1 MLPRFSLLLCHLRLL
16 LLLLGGSLFLSTG
29 LAYADTVTL
38 AANQPLI
45 NLSSGLQYAEAPDGD
60 TSLASALSI
69 SDQRWKTSYSS
80 NLNLSYTDR
89 PYWFRTTLHNPG
101 KETLQ
106 RQLEFAY
113 PVLDY
118 IKLFVVSTG
127 RPVQQ
132 QIMGDKYPFEKRP
145 YPHRHFVVPLEIPAG
160 ETLQLYVRV
169 QTSSALQMPLLLWQA
184 DAREV
189 HDQKQLLLQGLYFGT
204 MLVMLIYN
212 LILFFGIRDW
222 NYLLYVLWIT
232 FIAGFL
238 ASFNGLAFQYL
249 WPHATEWNDQSI
261 VALLSLANVFGNC
274 FSIAFLQ
281 LRVNLPRA
289 TPALQAMIVVAL
301 LAAALSLWLPYQLAI
316 KFAIFNAVI
325 SILLIMAAAIHLW
338 TSGFRPARLF
348 ILSWSSVLIG
358 GVILAMNKFG
368 LLPSTLFTEHA
379 AQVGSALEAV
389 LLSLAMVDRFNNE
402 RKTSE
407 RARLELLRAQQALLD
422 SQRKQNE
429 VLENRVRERTEEL
442 EKANQ
447 KLQEMSSTDALTGT
461 RNRRYFDQAYSS
473 ELKRMQRDGTDLSL
487 LLLDIDHF
495 KRINDTWGH
504 QIGDECLRLVAQTI
518 GQHIRR
524 DSDTLARVGGRRVLH
539 PATQH
544 QRSRRNIPR
553 RNDPQRGRRVIARN
567 QRPTP
572 EHHHQHWHC
581 LQQPATANP
590 TGAIAEFGRQG
601 SVSGETAGPQPGGI
615 VRTDA
620 RSKHSVTVA
629 KIGTWNII
637 PIQPRSAARL
647 SISDDP
653 QARSGTAL
661 T

>member
-1 MLPRFSLLLCHLRLL
+1 MLPRLSSLFRYLRLL
-16 LLLLGGSLFLSTG
+16 LLLLGSMSLLAAGF
-29 LAYADTVTL
+29 AYAETVTL
-38 AANQPLI
+38 APNQALI
-45 NLSSGLQYAEAPDGD
+45 KLSNGLQYVEAPDGD
-60 TSLASALSI
+60 TSLASALAI
-69 SDQRWKTSYSS
+69 SNQRWKTSYSN
-80 NLNLSYTDR
+80 NLNLSYTER
-89 PYWFRTTLHNPG
+89 PYWFRTTLYNPG
-101 KETLQ
+101 KVTLQ

-118 IKLFVVSTG
+118 IELFTIDSNG
-127 RPVQQ
+127 QAQRE
-132 QIMGDKYPFEKRP
+132 IMGDKFPFESRP
-145 YPHRHFVVPLEIPAG
+145 YPHRNFVVPLEIRAG
-160 ETLQLYVRV
+160 ETLQLYMRV
-169 QTSSALQMPLLLWQA
+169 HTSSALQMPLQLWQA
-184 DAREV
+184 DAREA

-232 FIAGFL
+232 CIGGFL

-261 VALLSLANVFGNC
+261 VVLLSLANVFGIC

-281 LRVNLPRA
+281 LKQNLPRA
-289 TPALQAMIVVAL
+289 TPAFQAMILIALLSASVAL
-301 LAAALSLWLPYQLAI
+301 LLPYQLAI

-325 SILLIMAAAIHLW
+325 SILLIMASASHLLAA
-338 TSGFRPARLF
+338 GFRPARLF

-368 LLPSTLFTEHA
+368 LLPSNLFTEHA

-402 RKTSE
+402 RKSSE
-407 RARLELLRAQQALLD
+407 RARLDLLQAQQALLD

-429 VLENRVRERTEEL
+429 ALENRVRERTEEL

-461 RNRRYFDQAYSS
+461 RNRRYFDQAYAS

-524 DSDTLARVGGRRVLH
+524 DSDTLARVGG
-539 PATQH
+539 
-544 QRSRRNIPR
+544 
-553 RNDPQRGRRVIARN
+553 
-567 QRPTP
+567 
-572 EHHHQHWHC
+572 E
-581 LQQPATANP
+581 
-590 TGAIAEFGRQG
+590 EFCILLPN
-601 SVSGETAGPQPGGI
+601 T
-615 VRTDA
+615 
-620 RSKHSVTVA
+620 
-629 KIGTWNII
+629 
-637 PIQPRSAARL
+637 SAAGAVFLAEAIRHAVAALSPEISGQRL
-647 SISDDP
+647 SITISIGIASSSQQLPTPPEQLLNLADK
-653 QARSGTAL
+653 AL
-661 T
+661 YRAKQLGRNRVELYEPTQDQSKV

>member
-1 MLPRFSLLLCHLRLL
+1 M
-16 LLLLGGSLFLSTG
+16 LFLAPG
-29 LAYADTVTL
+29 AAYADIVTL
-38 AANQPLI
+38 TPNQPLLK
-45 NLSSGLQYAEAPDGD
+45 LSNGLQYVEAPDGD
-60 TSLASALSI
+60 YSLASALAI
-69 SDQRWKTSYSS
+69 SNQRWKTSYSS
-80 NLNLSYTDR
+80 NLNLSYTER
-89 PYWFRTTLHNPG
+89 PYWFRTTLRNPG
-101 KETLQ
+101 KEVLR

-118 IKLFVVSTG
+118 IELFVIASGGQVK
-127 RPVQQ
+127 RQV
-132 QIMGDKYPFEKRP
+132 MGDKLLFESRP
-145 YPHRHFVVPLEIPAG
+145 YPHRNFVVPLEIHAG
-160 ETLQLYVRV
+160 ETLQLYIRV
-169 QTSSALQMPLLLWQA
+169 HTSSALQMPLHLWQA
-184 DAREV
+184 DAREA
-189 HDQKQLLLQGLYFGT
+189 HDQKQLLQGLYFGT

-232 FIAGFL
+232 FIGGFL

-261 VALLSLANVFGNC
+261 VVLLSLANVFGVC

-281 LRVNLPRA
+281 LKQNLPRA
-289 TPALQAMIVVAL
+289 MPAFQSMILMAL
-301 LAAALSLWLPYQLAI
+301 LSAPVALWLPYQLAI

-325 SILLIMAAAIHLW
+325 SILLIMAVAIHLW
-338 TSGFRPARLF
+338 TAGFRPARLF

-368 LLPSTLFTEHA
+368 LLPSNLFTEHA
-379 AQVGSALEAV
+379 AQVGSALEAI

-402 RKTSE
+402 RKSSE
-407 RARLELLRAQQALLD
+407 RARLDLLHAQQALLD

-524 DSDTLARVGGRRVLH
+524 DSDTLARVGGEEFCILL
-539 PATQH
+539 PNTSA
-544 QRSRRNIPR
+544 
-553 RNDPQRGRRVIARN
+553 A
-567 QRPTP
+567 
-572 EHHHQHWHC
+572 
-581 LQQPATANP
+581 
-590 TGAIAEFGRQG
+590 GAIFL
-601 SVSGETAGPQPGGI
+601 GETIRNA
-615 VRTDA
+615 
-620 RSKHSVTVA
+620 VA
-629 KIGTWNII
+629 ELSPEISG
-637 PIQPRSAARL
+637 QRL
-647 SISDDP
+647 SITISIGIASSSQQLPTPPEQLLNLADK
-653 QARSGTAL
+653 AL
-661 T
+661 YRAKQQGRNRVELFEPMRDQSTV

>member
-1 MLPRFSLLLCHLRLL
+1 MLLPVLFFCRIGIKGLLPCVWL
-16 LLLLGGSLFLSTG
+16 
-29 LAYADTVTL
+29 L
-38 AANQPLI
+38 AAGLLQAQSITLTAEQSRL
-45 NLSSGLQYAEAPDGD
+45 NLGNGLQYVEAPNADGSLD
-60 TSLASALSI
+60 TALAIAA
-69 SDQRWKTSYSS
+69 QHWKTSDTH

-101 KETLQ
+101 TRPLL
-106 RQLEFAY
+106 RQLELAY

-118 IKLFVVSTG
+118 IELYSINQHGQV
-127 RPVQQ
+127 RHWLL
-132 QIMGDKYPFEKRP
+132 GDKYPFKQRP
-145 YPHRHFVVPLEIPAG
+145 YLHRNFVIPLEIGAG
-160 ETLQLYVRV
+160 ETLRLYLRV
-169 QTSSALQMPLLLWQA
+169 HTSSALQMPLHLWQA
-184 DAREV
+184 EAREA
-189 HDQKQLLLQGLYFGT
+189 HDQQQLLLQGVYFGT

-238 ASFNGLAFQYL
+238 ASFNGLAFQYI
-249 WPHATEWNDQSI
+249 WPEATTWNDQSI
-261 VALLSLANVFGNC
+261 AVLLSLANVFGVG

-281 LRVNLPRA
+281 LRRNLPRA
-289 TPALQAMIVVAL
+289 TPALQSMIVLGLIATLVA
-301 LAAALSLWLPYQLAI
+301 LWLPYQLAI

-338 TSGFRPARLF
+338 SAGFRPARLF

-389 LLSLAMVDRFNNE
+389 LLSLAMVDRFNSE
-402 RKTSE
+402 RKSKE
-407 RARLELLRAQQALLD
+407 RAKVDLLRAQQDLLD

-429 VLENRVRERTEEL
+429 ILENRVHERTREL
-442 EKANQ
+442 EQANQ

-461 RNRRYFDQAYSS
+461 RNRRYFDQAYAK

-524 DSDTLARVGGRRVLH
+524 DSDTLARVGGEEFCILL
-539 PATQH
+539 PNTSA
-544 QRSRRNIPR
+544 
-553 RNDPQRGRRVIARN
+553 A
-567 QRPTP
+567 
-572 EHHHQHWHC
+572 
-581 LQQPATANP
+581 
-590 TGAIAEFGRQG
+590 GAIFLGETIRSAVAALSPEINGQHLSITISIGIASSSQQLPMPPEQLLNLADKALYRAKKLGRNRVALFEPERDQG
-601 SVSGETAGPQPGGI
+601 SA
-615 VRTDA
+615 
-620 RSKHSVTVA
+620 
-629 KIGTWNII
+629 
-637 PIQPRSAARL
+637 
-647 SISDDP
+647 
-653 QARSGTAL
+653 
-661 T
+661 

>member
-1 MLPRFSLLLCHLRLL
+1 M
-16 LLLLGGSLFLSTG
+16 LFLAPG
-29 LAYADTVTL
+29 AAYADIVTL
-38 AANQPLI
+38 TPNQPLLK
-45 NLSSGLQYAEAPDGD
+45 LSNGLQYVEAPDGD
-60 TSLASALSI
+60 YSLASALAI
-69 SDQRWKTSYSS
+69 SNQRWKTSYSS
-80 NLNLSYTDR
+80 NLNLSYTER
-89 PYWFRTTLHNPG
+89 PYWFRTTLRNPG
-101 KETLQ
+101 KEVLR

-118 IKLFVVSTG
+118 IELFVIASGGQVKRQVMS
-127 RPVQQ
+127 
-132 QIMGDKYPFEKRP
+132 DKLPFESRP
-145 YPHRHFVVPLEIPAG
+145 YPHRNFVVPLEIHAG
-160 ETLQLYVRV
+160 ETLQLYIRV
-169 QTSSALQMPLLLWQA
+169 HTSSALQMPLHLWQA
-184 DAREV
+184 DAREA
-189 HDQKQLLLQGLYFGT
+189 HDQKQLLQGLYFGT

-232 FIAGFL
+232 FIGGFL

-261 VALLSLANVFGNC
+261 VVLLSLANVFGIC

-281 LRVNLPRA
+281 LKQNLPRA
-289 TPALQAMIVVAL
+289 MPAFQSMILMAL
-301 LAAALSLWLPYQLAI
+301 LSAPVALWLPYQLAI

-325 SILLIMAAAIHLW
+325 SILLIMAVAIHLW
-338 TSGFRPARLF
+338 TAGFRPARLF

-368 LLPSTLFTEHA
+368 LLPSNLFTEHA
-379 AQVGSALEAV
+379 AQVGSALEAI

-402 RKTSE
+402 RKSSE
-407 RARLELLRAQQALLD
+407 RARLDLLHAQQALLD

-524 DSDTLARVGGRRVLH
+524 DSDTLARVGGEEFCILLPNTSAAGAIFLGEAIRNAVAALS
-539 PATQH
+539 PEISGQH
-544 QRSRRNIPR
+544 LNISISI
-553 RNDPQRGRRVIARN
+553 GIASSS
-567 QRPTP
+567 QQLPTP
-572 EHHHQHWHC
+572 PEQ
-581 LQQPATANP
+581 LLNLADKALYRAKQLGRNRVELFEP
-590 TGAIAEFGRQG
+590 TQD
-601 SVSGETAGPQPGGI
+601 Q
-615 VRTDA
+615 
-620 RSKHSVTVA
+620 
-629 KIGTWNII
+629 
-637 PIQPRSAARL
+637 
-647 SISDDP
+647 
-653 QARSGTAL
+653 GTA
-661 T
+661 

>member
-1 MLPRFSLLLCHLRLL
+1 MLPRFPFLLRHLRRLL
-16 LLLLGGSLFLSTG
+16 LLLGSILLLVPG
-29 LAYADTVTL
+29 AAYAELVAL
-38 AANQPLI
+38 APNQPLLK
-45 NLSSGLQYAEAPDGD
+45 LSNGLQYIEAPDGD
-60 TSLASALSI
+60 YSLASALAI
-69 SDQRWKTSYSS
+69 SNQRWKTSHSS
-80 NLNLSYTDR
+80 NLNLSYTER

-101 KETLQ
+101 KEALH

-118 IKLFVVSTG
+118 IELFVIGSSG
-127 RPVQQ
+127 QVQRQ
-132 QIMGDKYPFEKRP
+132 VMGDKFPFESRP
-145 YPHRHFVVPLEIPAG
+145 YPHRNFVVPLEIHAG
-160 ETLQLYVRV
+160 ETLQLYIRV
-169 QTSSALQMPLLLWQA
+169 HTSSALQMPLQLWQA
-184 DAREV
+184 DAREA

-232 FIAGFL
+232 FIGGFL

-261 VALLSLANVFGNC
+261 VVLLSLANVFGNC

-281 LRVNLPRA
+281 LRQNLPRA
-289 TPALQAMIVVAL
+289 TPAFQAMMLLAL
-301 LAAALSLWLPYQLAI
+301 LSASVALWLPYQLAI

-338 TSGFRPARLF
+338 AAGFRPARLF

-368 LLPSTLFTEHA
+368 LLPSNLFTEHA

-389 LLSLAMVDRFNNE
+389 LLSLAMVDRLNNE
-402 RKTSE
+402 RKNSE
-407 RARLELLRAQQALLD
+407 QARLDLLRAQQALLD

-429 VLENRVRERTEEL
+429 ALENRVRERTEEL
-442 EKANQ
+442 EKANR

-461 RNRRYFDQAYSS
+461 RNRRHFDQAYAS

-518 GQHIRR
+518 GQHSRR
-524 DSDTLARVGGRRVLH
+524 DSDTLARVGGEEFCILL
-539 PATQH
+539 PNTSA
-544 QRSRRNIPR
+544 
-553 RNDPQRGRRVIARN
+553 A
-567 QRPTP
+567 
-572 EHHHQHWHC
+572 
-581 LQQPATANP
+581 
-590 TGAIAEFGRQG
+590 GAIFL
-601 SVSGETAGPQPGGI
+601 GETIRNAIAVLSPEISGQ
-615 VRTDA
+615 
-620 RSKHSVTVA
+620 
-629 KIGTWNII
+629 
-637 PIQPRSAARL
+637 RL
-647 SISDDP
+647 SITISIGIASSSQQLPMSPERLLNLAD
-653 QARSGTAL
+653 QALYRAKQQGRNRVELFEPAQDQGSA
-661 T
+661 